1 MANTILNSAVI
12 AKEALRQWHNAL
24 VIGNLIDWSKSRE
37 FGKGDTQIGNSIRI
51 KREIV
56 SLTQDNSLSWKTAM
70 DAGITST
77 AQYSVYLVIDS
88 TKMAALTL
96 TDADMT
102 LKLEDYSKSM
112 IKPRTKRLANRVD
125 LSISAAVVNAAVGTA
140 DFGGTDQFGKSG
152 AAHIA
157 GNGGANIGGYA
168 GYTIGT
174 YGGGVAPNDI
184 LTAKR
189 AMIEVGAD
197 EADGLVGVLSPY
209 AQQTLLQANAT
220 LFNTYV
226 QDGTEYKNGSIGSY
240 AGIDWVTTQ
249 SLSVH
254 TNGALSAVTPTTG
267 ELAPT
272 SATAQWQEFCS
283 ITVPSM
289 GSNLPN
295 PGDVFVVPGVYKM
308 NLGNGNPTTVPF
320 QVTVLQVPN
329 ATTLITSPIITA
341 GPYQNATATCMGK
354 AWTLVGST
362 GASGQESLLFTED
375 AIYGAFVE
383 LDVPRNGYDMAVQIA
398 DEDLSPVKMRL
409 LRRYDDVGSS
419 QPGQFGAPAWIT
431 RIDLA
436 YGIKVVNP
444 DKIVRIR
451 A

>member
-1 MANTILNSAVI
+1 MASSLLNSAVI
-12 AKEALRQWHNAL
+12 SKEGLRQFHNAL
-24 VIGNLIDWSKSRE
+24 VIGNLIDWSKSKE
-37 FGKGDTQIGNSIRI
+37 FGKGDNQIGNSIRI

-56 SLTQDNSLSWKTAM
+56 SMTQDNNLSWSSAV
-70 DAGITST
+70 ANGITST

-88 TKMAALTL
+88 TKTAALTL

-102 LKLEDYSKSM
+102 LKLEDFSKSM

-125 LSISAAVVNAAVGTA
+125 LSISAAVVNAAVGTT
-140 DFGGTDQFGKSG
+140 DFGGTDQFGSAG
-152 AAHIA
+152 IA
-157 GNGGANIGGYA
+157 NVGGYA
-168 GYTIGT
+168 GYTTGT
-174 YGGGVAPNDI
+174 FGAGIVPNDV

-189 AMIEVGAD
+189 VMIEVGAD

-226 QDGTEYKNGSIGSY
+226 QDGTEYKNGAIGSY

-267 ELAPT
+267 ELVPT
-272 SATAQWQEFCS
+272 SASPSPLEPQWQES
-283 ITVPSM
+283 SRITVPSM
-289 GSNLPN
+289 GSTLPN
-295 PGDVFVVPGVYKM
+295 PGDVFVVPGVYKV

-320 QVTVLQVPN
+320 QVTVLQVFN
-329 ATTLITSPIITA
+329 ATTLITSPIITS

-354 AWTLVGST
+354 TWTLVGAV

-375 AIYGAFVE
+375 AIFGAFVE
-383 LDVPRNGYDMAVQIA
+383 LDVPRNGYDMAVQIS

-409 LRRYDDVGSS
+409 LRRYDDIGSS
-419 QPGQFGAPAWIT
+419 QPGQSGAPAWIT

>member
-1 MANTILNSAVI
+1 MANNLLNSAVI

-24 VIGNLIDWSKSRE
+24 VVGNLIDWSKSRE
-37 FGKGDTQIGNSIRI
+37 FGKGDNQIGNSIRI

-56 SLTQDNSLSWKTAM
+56 SLTQDNSLSWQTAVA
-70 DAGITST
+70 AGITST
-77 AQYSVYLVIDS
+77 AQYSVQLVIDS

-140 DFGGTDQFGKSG
+140 DFGGTDQFGNAG
-152 AAHIA
+152 IA
-157 GNGGANIGGYA
+157 NVGGYA
-168 GYTIGT
+168 GYTTGT

-184 LTAKR
+184 LSAKR
-189 AMIEVGAD
+189 ALIEVGAD

-272 SATAQWQEFCS
+272 SATAQWQETCS

-354 AWTLVGST
+354 TWTLVGST

-375 AIYGAFVE
+375 AIFGAFVE
-383 LDVPRNGYDMAVQIA
+383 LDTPRGGYDMAVQIA

-409 LRRYDDVGSS
+409 LRRYDDLGSS
-419 QPGQFGAPAWIT
+419 QPGQTGAPAWIT